1 MVEMNETANILNNC
15 TSSSLIVL
23 DEIGRGTSTY
33 DGLSIAW
40 SVIEHLHGTEDQGPK
55 TLFATHY
62 HELTKLSNSLPRLR
76 NFSVAVKEWND
87 EIIFVRQVTP
97 GASERSFGIQVA
109 RLAGLP
115 DIVVERAKQIL
126 SSLERDQVV
135 LPEDGKEKEISE
147 SRISESRSM
156 DLVNDDLNAQTQP
169 IKVKARG
176 KPRKAIDPS
185 QLELF

>member
-1 MVEMNETANILNNC
+1 M
-15 TSSSLIVL
+15 

-40 SVIEHLHGTEDQGPK
+40 SVVEHLHGHLDSGPK

-62 HELTKLSNSLPRLR
+62 HELTQLSKTLHRLK

-109 RLAGLP
+109 RLAG
-115 DIVVERAKQIL
+115 I
-126 SSLERDQVV
+126 
-135 LPEDGKEKEISE
+135 
-147 SRISESRSM
+147 
-156 DLVNDDLNAQTQP
+156 
-169 IKVKARG
+169 
-176 KPRKAIDPS
+176 
-185 QLELF
+185 

>member
-1 MVEMNETANILNNC
+1 
-15 TSSSLIVL
+15 
-23 DEIGRGTSTY
+23 
-33 DGLSIAW
+33 SIAW
-40 SVIEHLHGTEDQGPK
+40 SVVEHLHGAGSHGPK

-62 HELTKLSNSLPRLR
+62 HELTQLAESLPRLR

-115 DIVVERAKQIL
+115 DSVVGRAKEIL
-126 SSLERDQVV
+126 AGLETGSRNARRKTCEMEASKTFPPPSEQ
-135 LPEDGKEKEISE
+135 EIPGEETMIVPS
-147 SRISESRSM
+147 
-156 DLVNDDLNAQTQP
+156 QP
-169 IKVKARG
+169 KV
-176 KPRKAIDPS
+176 RKSAKSDPS